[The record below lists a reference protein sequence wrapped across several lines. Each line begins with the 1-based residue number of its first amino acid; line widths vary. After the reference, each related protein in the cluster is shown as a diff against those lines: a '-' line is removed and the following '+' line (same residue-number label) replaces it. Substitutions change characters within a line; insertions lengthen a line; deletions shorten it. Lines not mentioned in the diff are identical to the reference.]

1 MVMFKKFLCL
11 LGAGAMLFS
20 FAACNGN
27 GGEETTTEEPTTA
40 FVSYV
45 IAKEIAETLPEGK
58 VLSEYNG
65 KKYMLIEYNEK
76 QCIAYETS
84 RGNLEVI
91 YEFNGGFELLDEANK
106 RTSGSY
112 IYFTENPGT
121 KTQSVLKALY
131 LPNAVVMSVVDAPCS
146 NFTVLNVPEK
156 YEMYPYGFI
165 ATAKGIE
172 VINLKECSIS
182 SYSKELSEIAPF
194 FEAPEALFTTGKRG
208 AYTYTSIEA
217 TDRQHITISIFDVNA
232 KGEEELTRRFTFNPI
247 NGVFRDRTE
256 K

>member
-1 MVMFKKFLCL
+1 MLKKFLCL
-11 LGAGAMLFS
+11 LGAGVMLFS

-45 IAKEIAETLPEGK
+45 IAKEIAANLPEGK

-76 QCIAYETS
+76 QCIASETS

-91 YEFNGGFELLDEANK
+91 YEFNGEFELLDEANK

-112 IYFTENPGT
+112 VYFVENPGT
-121 KTQSVLKALY
+121 KKDSALKALY
-131 LPNAVVMSVVDAPCS
+131 LPNAVVMTVVNAPCS
-146 NFTVLNVPEK
+146 NFTVLDIPEN
-156 YEMYPYGFI
+156 YEMYPYGYI

-182 SYSKELSEIAPF
+182 SYSKELSDISSF
-194 FEAPEALFTTGKRG
+194 FEAPEAFFATGKRG

-232 KGEEELTRRFTFNPI
+232 KGEEELTAKLTFNPI